1 MKRINGFTLI
11 ELLIVIAIIGI
22 LIGIAVPNY
31 QESARKGRRAEATSS
46 LMQAASQ
53 LEVIFSETNQ
63 YQNLNNAVPAQS
75 TDGHYTLSLTLQNL
89 NGGTN
94 NGYTLTA
101 TPTTTDANCGAFTLD
116 QNGNRGCSGSY
127 CSTQVSRCW

>member
-1 MKRINGFTLI
+1 MTMRGFTLI
-11 ELLIVIAIIGI
+11 ELLIVITIVGI
-22 LIGIAVPNY
+22 LMGIAVPNY

-63 YQNLNNAVPAQS
+63 YQNLNNAVPDQS
-75 TDGHYTLSLTLQNL
+75 TEGHYTLSLTLQSL

-101 TPTTTDANCGAFTLD
+101 TPSFTDANCGAFTLD
-116 QNGNRGCSGSY
+116 QNGNRACSGSY
-127 CSTQVSRCW
+127 CATQLSRCW